1 MLNMGVKILLAD
13 DSPTVHKVIK
23 IILKDEPCEIIECA
37 RETDLVDKLN
47 ATQPSAVF
55 LDFNFSESQTGYDL
69 CRQIKKISPKAKILV
84 MYGTFDTVDESA
96 LRDVDASQ
104 HVVKPFDTAKF
115 IIQVRNLID
124 GSAAPAAAVS
134 ASPSIEIDE
143 GWSIRETVE
152 KKSPDV
158 GRMTDDTVSPLNDDL
173 NDWGMMIP
181 GVIGKSAG
189 TPDLP
194 PVIGE
199 TPKAKP
205 TAPVLP
211 KAAPVSVAPAL
222 VHNEVQLPSED
233 DLEYPDMGTSSDL
246 EIDTTPIAEAPKS
259 KLVSLNE
266 LVSSEEEESLS
277 LTDLAESTGMSAD
290 EEIAMRIAD
299 QIRDEVESDLW
310 AADAFEETQPKLSV
324 VKEQKSI
331 EPQFSA
337 QSEEYEESG
346 VTFDDSLFEPLDKQ
360 DKLPQYNTAST
371 ATHFSGD
378 LEALRPMLKEIV
390 REVVAEYCRQGVDK
404 VAWEVIPDLAEN
416 LIKKELQKLSDKVTK
431 DL

>member
-1 MLNMGVKILLAD
+1 MGVKILLAD

-23 IILKDEPCEIIECA
+23 IILKEEACEIVECA
-37 RETDLVDKLN
+37 READLVEKLT
-47 ATQPSAVF
+47 AAQPAAVF

-69 CRQIKKISPKAKILV
+69 CRQIKKICPKAKILV
-84 MYGTFDTVDESA
+84 MYGTFDTVDESV
-96 LRDVDASQ
+96 LKEVDVSQ

-115 IIQVRNLID
+115 IIQVRNLMN
-124 GSAAPAAAVS
+124 GT
-134 ASPSIEIDE
+134 ASPVEMETSTNSIEIDD

-152 KKSPDV
+152 KRSPDI
-158 GRMTDDTVSPLNDDL
+158 GRMTDDTVSTLNDDL

-181 GVIGKSAG
+181 GVIGKSSG

-194 PVIGE
+194 PIIE
-199 TPKAKP
+199 TAPAPK
-205 TAPVLP
+205 TVAPVLP
-211 KAAPVSVAPAL
+211 KADPVSVAPAPQ
-222 VHNEVQLPSED
+222 VHNEVQLPSDD
-233 DLEYPDMGTSSDL
+233 DLEYPDMGGSNDL
-246 EIDTTPIAEAPKS
+246 EIDTAPADAPQS
-259 KLVSLNE
+259 KLIPLNE
-266 LVSSEEEESLS
+266 LVTTEEENSLS
-277 LTDLAESTGMSAD
+277 LNDLAESTGMSAD

-310 AADAFEETQPKLSV
+310 AADTFEETQPKFSV

-337 QSEEYEESG
+337 QSDEFEVSG

-360 DKLPQYNTAST
+360 DKLPQYKTAPP
-371 ATHFSGD
+371 ANFSGD
-378 LEALRPMLKEIV
+378 LEALRPMLRDIV